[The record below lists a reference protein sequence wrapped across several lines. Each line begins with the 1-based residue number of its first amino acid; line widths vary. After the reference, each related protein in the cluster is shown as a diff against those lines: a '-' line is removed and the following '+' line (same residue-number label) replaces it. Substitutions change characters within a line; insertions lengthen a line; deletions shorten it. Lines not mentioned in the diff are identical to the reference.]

1 MNGGTKSIMR
11 SVRAEAMWILCRS
24 IAVLPYWFQYY
35 VLLEFIRIVLRYVV
49 RYRRRL
55 IIRQLS
61 DSFPD
66 KSRAEILTICHKYYR
81 TLAEMIVNTITLS
94 GMSER
99 ERARRVT
106 FHGTAALQEIIAGRN
121 VVALTSHYGFWEYYT
136 FASLWLTHH
145 RLVVAYHPIKDP
157 AMDEF
162 YLRLRSMDSVDTVSS
177 KQFMRYYMTHKEG
190 IDGRNIIIGLIS
202 DQNSPPRGDVHW
214 FRFLNH
220 DTLFFDGGEQL
231 ALKFGLPVFYLEL
244 DRIRR
249 GYYRCEYKMIY
260 DGHEPVVR
268 HEITERYVR
277 ALEQTIVRRPEL
289 WMWSHNRWKF
299 KREVVEQRQREREQA
314 RTQAEAEARTETER
328 GAR

>member
-1 MNGGTKSIMR
+1 MSERIKRAMNA
-11 SVRAEAMWILCRS
+11 VRAESMWILCRT

-35 VLLEFIRIVLRYVV
+35 VLLETVRIVLRYVV

-55 IIRQLS
+55 IIAQLTE
-61 DSFPD
+61 SFPE
-66 KSRAEILTICHKYYR
+66 KSRLEILMICHKYYR
-81 TLAEMIVNTITLS
+81 TLAEMIINTITLS
-94 GMSER
+94 GMSDS

-106 FHGTAALQEIIAGRN
+106 FHGTADVKRIIAGHN
-121 VVALTSHYGFWEYYT
+121 AVALTSHYGFWEYYT
-136 FASLWLTHH
+136 FASLWLPHH

-162 YLRLRSMDSVDTVSS
+162 FLRLRRMRDVDTVSS
-177 KQFMRYYMTHKEG
+177 KQFMRFYVNHKDG
-190 IDGRNIIIGLIS
+190 IDGRNLVIGLIS

-214 FRFLNH
+214 YRFLNH

-231 ALKFGLPVFYLEL
+231 ALKFSLPVFYLEL
-244 DRIRR
+244 NRIRR

-260 DGHEPVVR
+260 DGTEPVER

-289 WMWSHNRWKF
+289 WLWSHKRWKF
-299 KREVVEQRQREREQA
+299 QPQA
-314 RTQAEAEARTETER
+314 GESGQAEKVVRH
-328 GAR
+328 